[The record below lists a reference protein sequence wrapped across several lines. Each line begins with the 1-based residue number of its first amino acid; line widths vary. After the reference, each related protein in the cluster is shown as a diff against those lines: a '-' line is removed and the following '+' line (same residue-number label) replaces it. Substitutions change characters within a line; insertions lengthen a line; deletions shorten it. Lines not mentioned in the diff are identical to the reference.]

1 MTAVQL
7 PFEFGHIPALGGD
20 DFLAAS
26 CNAEALA
33 WLAPGR
39 PWPGPALV
47 VHGPAGCG
55 KSHLARLWCQR
66 EGVAVVSASDIRVSS
81 LPALLGA
88 AAAAAVDGADGVAGD
103 PQRERALLH
112 FYNLIAEGGGRLL
125 LTARLPVAGWGLELP
140 DLASR
145 VRAAAAVAIGP
156 PDEALLA
163 ALLVKLLAD
172 RQMPPPA
179 DVVAFL
185 VPRMERSFEAA
196 RRLTTALDRA
206 ALAAHRPITLPLARE
221 VLAVLDEGGDLL

>member
-7 PFEFGHIPALGGD
+7 PFEFGHEPSLGGD

-55 KSHLARLWCQR
+55 KSHLSRLWAGR
-66 EGVAVVSASDIRVSS
+66 VGAPVAMAADLAVAT
-81 LPALLGA
+81 LPALLGEA
-88 AAAAAVDGADGVAGD
+88 RAVAVDGADTVAGD
-103 PQRERALLH
+103 GERERALLH
-112 FYNLIAEGGGRLL
+112 LYNLIAENGGRLV
-125 LTARLPVAGWGLELP
+125 LTARRPAVGWGLDLP

-179 DVVAFL
+179 EVVAFL
-185 VPRMERSFEAA
+185 VPRMVRSFETA
-196 RRLTTALDRA
+196 RRLAAALDRA

-221 VLAVLDEGGDLL
+221 VLAALDGDADLP